1 MKKIAFHSNQLGLRG
16 TEVAL
21 YQYAKYNE
29 EILGNKSVI
38 LTFPN
43 SDHTTIEKFRERFEV
58 VPMQWWEY
66 ETYLKNNNF
75 DFLYLIKMGTDDGY
89 NINSIPCL
97 IHAVFRFNEP
107 HGHKYFY
114 VSDWLAKDQGYN
126 PETHSLPHICE
137 KLPPSEYDFREENQ
151 IPLNATVFGGYGGST
166 EFNIESVKNAI
177 RDVVR
182 KRDDIYFIFM
192 NFTPFDEHPQVKFF
206 PGNYDLKEKS
216 AFVDACNAM
225 IHARS
230 GGETFGLAVSEFA
243 LSNKPI
249 ITYGLSGENN
259 HLEIL
264 KERAIIYKGYED
276 VLDIFEN
283 FPKYVIYNNYDL
295 PYKQFSPEIIMDK
308 FNRVFLS

>member
-1 MKKIAFHSNQLGLRG
+1 MNKIAFHTNQLSIRG
-16 TEVAL
+16 TEVAI

-29 EILGNKSVI
+29 DILGNKSVI
-38 LTFPN
+38 FTFPN
-43 SDHTTIEKFRERFEV
+43 RDMSAYEKFKERFEV
-58 VPMQWWEY
+58 VILEWWDY
-66 ETYLKNNNF
+66 EQYLTDNNF
-75 DFLYLIKMGTDDGY
+75 DYLYLIKMGVNDGY
-89 NINSIPCL
+89 CLTKIPTL
-97 IHAVFRFNEP
+97 VHAVFRFNDP

-126 PETHSLPHICE
+126 AETHSLPHICE
-137 KLPPSEYDFREENQ
+137 KLPPSEYNFREVNQ

-216 AFVDACNAM
+216 AFVDACDAM

-243 LSNKPI
+243 LENKPI
-249 ITYGLSGENN
+249 ITYGLSGERS
-259 HLEIL
+259 HIEIL
-264 KERAIIYKGYED
+264 GERGIYYKSKED
-276 VLDIFEN
+276 VYDIFSN
-283 FPKYVIYNNYDL
+283 LKNYIKHNDYYT
-295 PYKQFSPEIIMDK
+295 PYLQFSPEIIMNK
-308 FNRVFLS
+308 FNTFLQK

>member
-1 MKKIAFHSNQLGLRG
+1 MKKIAFHSNQLGIRG

-43 SDHTTIEKFRERFEV
+43 SDHTAIEKFRERFEV
-58 VPMQWWEY
+58 VPMLWWEY

-137 KLPPSEYDFREENQ
+137 KLPPSEYDFREKHI
-151 IPLNATVFGGYGGST
+151 IPKTAKVFGCYGGST
-166 EFNIESVKNAI
+166 EFNIESTKRAI
-177 RDVVR
+177 QHVVENNE
-182 KRDDIYFIFM
+182 DIYFIFM
-192 NFTPFDEHPQVKFF
+192 NINEFASHPRIMFF
-206 PGNYDLKEKS
+206 PGNYELKEKS
-216 AFVDACNAM
+216 AFVDACDAM

-230 GGETFGLAVSEFA
+230 GGETFGLAISEFA

-249 ITYGLSGENN
+249 VTYELSGERS

-264 KERAIIYKGYED
+264 GERAITYKGYED
-276 VLDIFEN
+276 LVDIFSN
-283 FPKYVIYNNYDL
+283 FDFYVKYTDYDK
-295 PYKQFSPEIIMDK
+295 PYKQFSPEIIMNK
-308 FNRVFLS
+308 FNTFLQQ

>member
-1 MKKIAFHSNQLGLRG
+1 MSAYEKFKERFK
-16 TEVAL
+16 V
-21 YQYAKYNE
+21 
-29 EILGNKSVI
+29 VI
-38 LTFPN
+38 L
-43 SDHTTIEKFRERFEV
+43 E
-58 VPMQWWEY
+58 WWNY
-66 ETYLKNNNF
+66 EQYLIDNNF
-75 DFLYLIKMGTDDGY
+75 DYLYLIKMGVNDGY
-89 NINSIPCL
+89 FLTKIPTL
-97 IHAVFRFNEP
+97 VHAVFRFNDP

-126 PETHSLPHICE
+126 AETHSLPHICE
-137 KLPPSEYDFREENQ
+137 KLPPSEYNFREVNQ

-216 AFVDACNAM
+216 AFVDACDAM

-283 FPKYVIYNNYDL
+283 FSKYVIYDNYDL